1 MTTTTGS
8 RQARKVVAI
17 DQHVRRLI
25 DLYLTL
31 YPNYER
37 AASEL
42 RVSKDTLA
50 KYVAGNSNM
59 ALYVFRRIAEAV
71 RARYSE
77 DEIRDRLDGVTLRE
91 LAARACPSDLR
102 QTDHVMCKIDD
113 RVRLLLDL
121 HSANFRSRSRAAK
134 ALAINPRTFKA
145 YFNGQIE
152 NFPCKKMVLLL
163 DQLREKGHSDAE
175 LLKAT
180 GASRWEEVIQTRT
193 RARTL
198 DFGPQELVERIA
210 EYFDSGDL
218 RPQSI
223 DRSLINLSKRL
234 HGGLGATLRLAMEHL
249 VERQTQRV
257 KLHLRDADADAARIE
272 IRRWEHYI
280 TTYSHKLSSIN
291 RALPR
296 EKKWPW
302 RSDILRAVSVKEE
315 YKEELR
321 KLDARILHLDESESD
336 AVATTATAPVRK
348 YDPSHVYK
356 EGERLYHPVFGTGL
370 VTSVE
375 EGERIRVA
383 FKKEY
388 GEVILAINKLP
399 VGPEFS
405 SFEPRMGQRSIA
417 QRTRATQGF
426 RGRIREQPNDDLRDQ
441 EG

>member
-1 MTTTTGS
+1 MTITDQQ
-8 RQARKVVAI
+8 RRARKVVAI
-17 DQHVRRLI
+17 DQQVRRLI
-25 DLYLTL
+25 DLYLNL

-71 RARYSE
+71 RTRYSE
-77 DEIRDRLDGVTLRE
+77 DEIRVQLDGVTLRD

-113 RVRLLLDL
+113 TVLLLLEL
-121 HSANFRSRSRAAK
+121 HSTSFRSRSRAAK
-134 ALAINPRTFKA
+134 ALGINPRTFKA

-152 NFPCKKMVLLL
+152 SFPCKKMALLL
-163 DQLREKGHSDAE
+163 DQLRDKGHSDAE
-175 LLKAT
+175 LLDKA
-180 GASRWEEVIQTRT
+180 GASRWEDVIQTRT

-198 DFGPQELVERIA
+198 DLGPQELVERIA

-234 HGGLGATLRLAMEHL
+234 HGGLGATLKLAMNHL
-249 VERQTQRV
+249 IERQTQRV

-296 EKKWPW
+296 GKKWSW
-302 RSDILRAVSVKEE
+302 RDDIVRALSDKERH
-315 YKEELR
+315 KDELR

-336 AVATTATAPVRK
+336 DVATTAMIPVRQ

-375 EGERIRVA
+375 AGERMRVA

-388 GEVILAINKLP
+388 GEVILIINKPP

-405 SFEPRMGQRSIA
+405 SFEPRTSQRSMG
-417 QRTRATQGF
+417 RRARSTQGF
-426 RGRIREQPNDDLRDQ
+426 G
-441 EG
+441 G